1 MALADLLR
9 TFWTSHDPT
18 QGMGQGNDMGTQYRS
33 AIYPTTQKQLE
44 LAEASATAYGAAL
57 AAAGR
62 SGEITTEI
70 KMSENGE
77 PVKFYYA
84 EDYHQQVR
92 ALHCVCACVC
102 ASHSLSVCA
111 CMCACVR
118 VSPWCERRRGGAG
131 ARLQCAVD
139 IATHSGLSL

>member
-44 LAEASATAYGAAL
+44 LA
-57 AAAGR
+57 AAGR

-70 KMSENGE
+70 KMGENGE